1 MSKEMHVE
9 PRPYRLENPIQH
21 YAWGTRDDAA
31 YIPRLLGIEP
41 EPGLPYAELWM
52 GAHPSA
58 PSRVRVG
65 AHTVS
70 LARLI
75 ERCPVEVLG
84 VEVSET
90 FGSTLPFLFKVLSA
104 AESLSIQAHPNAEQA
119 IALHARDPEH
129 YPDPHHKPELAIAV
143 SSLTALM
150 GLRSYDRILTALAR
164 YPELARFV
172 GEETCARLWQNEAA
186 GPEVQRGLVRELLAA
201 LVNGSVARATALE
214 AQLDALSWRLQGTG
228 GALEEEEALFLDLR
242 NRYAGADAGLFALF
256 LLNLVHLEA
265 GQGVYIG
272 PGVPHAY
279 LGGNIVE
286 CMANSDNVVRVGLT
300 PKYRDAETLIAILD
314 DRLGAVPILEAPA
327 GIGEM
332 IYHTPAREF
341 QVSRWQLAP
350 GEKKRAALQER
361 PEILLILAGKVHAG
375 WAEGED
381 VFCQGESMLLPAC
394 LRGVSVEA
402 MTPATVFRAEVPR

>member
-1 MSKEMHVE
+1 MSKEMYVE

-21 YAWGTRDDAA
+21 YAWGTRDGAA
-31 YIPRLLGIEP
+31 YIAHLLGLDP

-75 ERCPVEVLG
+75 EECPTEVLG
-84 VEVSET
+84 AEVSEA
-90 FGSTLPFLFKVLSA
+90 FHETLPFLFKVLSA

-129 YPDPHHKPELAIAV
+129 YPDPNHKPELAIAL

-150 GLRSYDRILTALAR
+150 GLRPYDRILAALTR

-186 GPEVQRGLVRELLAA
+186 LPEVQRRLVRGLLAA
-201 LVNGSVARATALE
+201 LVSGSVARAQALE
-214 AQLDALSWRLQGTG
+214 AQLDALARRLQGTG
-228 GALEEEEALFLDLR
+228 GALEEEEALFLELR
-242 NRYAGADAGLFALF
+242 NKYAGADAGLFALF
-256 LLNLVHLEA
+256 LLNLVHLQT

-279 LGGNIVE
+279 LEGNIVE

-314 DRLGAVPILEAPA
+314 DRLGAVPILEAPV
-327 GIGEM
+327 GMEEM
-332 IYHTPAREF
+332 IYRTPAREF

-350 GEKKRAALQER
+350 GKEKRAALRER
-361 PEILLILAGKVHAG
+361 PEILLVLEGEVRTG

-394 LRGVSVEA
+394 LRGASVEA
-402 MTPATVFRAEVPR
+402 IKPATVFRAEVPR